1 MSTAS
6 GLVAGLTSQIVCQVA
21 TIAILHHQ
29 VYMVSR
35 LLKHRGTNVYSKY
48 AKFSVKCSWQI
59 SNFITCKVHYLFI
72 HHIASRI

>member
-35 LLKHRGTNVYSKY
+35 LLKHRGTNVYIVSLY
-48 AKFSVKCSWQI
+48 THFSVKCSWQKKQ
-59 SNFITCKVHYLFI
+59 FYYM
-72 HHIASRI
+72 